1 LDIAPRSRGAIFM
14 DEMVNIISVH
24 LRALYASVVI
34 FIPRTH
40 GVHLGT
46 RRFFEDLMAYSIY

>member
-24 LRALYASVVI
+24 LRALYASVVYLY
-34 FIPRTH
+34 H
-40 GVHLGT
+40 GHT
-46 RRFFEDLMAYSIY
+46 ECI